1 MKVTIE
7 TDFVE
12 CSVETQ
18 PDYPCAN
25 MSEAAQVAELVRLA
39 MAGVGFHSET
49 IANYVYDPSREADMA
64 NRQEEAEA
72 E

>member
-25 MSEAAQVAELVRLA
+25 MSEAEQVAELVRLA
-39 MAGVGFHSET
+39 MAGVGFCAET
-49 IANYVYDPSREADMA
+49 IADYIYDPSAEADMV